1 MSAAVI
7 DIDRVPLTFVAATT
21 PDRAEL
27 LSRRM
32 CEAFARALP
41 AALDRAIARDL
52 ENDDAYVFIDRL
64 DVGCLVAT
72 HWADY
77 AVAAPLAA
85 QIAGAI
91 QRERRLGNALVFR
104 DRAEFLSAFLMAVAD
119 GREIARWWFDEF
131 DGLAAL
137 PTSSCIR
144 TVIVAEGPLGWEAL
158 ARLSPE
164 SLVHVIS
171 ALTSADAALM
181 LEDMDRQADRGA
193 VAVPL
198 LIGALEFAAGVSL
211 PTRSHRLVLAL
222 LSLERAV
229 PGSASPRTIA
239 ALRGIAS
246 LVDAARSGRL
256 RAPVDRSTATVL
268 GWCVAA
274 GIGDPDR
281 AVAMDLDA
289 SDLVDHVES
298 QMTKGS
304 DGVAQDTDDEA
315 FDFTPFGGALL
326 LCVVLVRSGWWIGW
340 RDALLAAGLADRA
353 DPLASWLALAV
364 VARALSPVKPSVVES
379 DPALRRVFGL
389 PAQAAGPPRDRV
401 ARDALVAVL
410 RAGGKGAIVSPVRAG
425 LRWQLR
431 AWANAL
437 FAETG
442 RRIPGCDGSS
452 PGYLRTQCLSL
463 PAAVRG
469 DGGAARLGRAP
480 LDVLLV
486 FSGLKR
492 AAVTLPDGRK
502 LELAEDTTW

>member
-1 MSAAVI
+1 VSAAVI
-7 DIDRVPLTFVAATT
+7 DIHRVPLTFVAATT

-32 CEAFARALP
+32 REAFARALP
-41 AALDRAIARDL
+41 SALELAVTRDL
-52 ENDDAYVFIDRL
+52 EDDDAYVFIDRL

-72 HWADY
+72 HWADD
-77 AVAAPLAA
+77 ALAAPLAA

-91 QRERRLGNALVFR
+91 QRERHLGNALVFR
-104 DRAEFLSAFLMAVAD
+104 DRAEFVSAFLMAVAD
-119 GREIARWWFDEF
+119 GRAIARWWFDEF

-144 TVIVAEGPLGWEAL
+144 TVIVTEGPSGWEAL

-171 ALTSADAALM
+171 ALNGRDAALM
-181 LEDMDRQADRGA
+181 LTDLGRQADRGA
-193 VAVPL
+193 VSLPR
-198 LIGALEFAAGVSL
+198 LIGALESAGGVSL

-222 LSLERAV
+222 VSLERTV
-229 PGSASPRTIA
+229 PGAASPRTLA

-246 LVDAARSGRL
+246 LDDAARRGRL
-256 RAPVDRSTATVL
+256 LARQDGSAATVRR
-268 GWCVAA
+268 WCDTA

-281 AVAMDLDA
+281 AAAMDLD
-289 SDLVDHVES
+289 STDLVDHLES
-298 QMTKGS
+298 QMTGRS
-304 DGVAQDTDDEA
+304 DGIAQDTDDEA

-326 LCVVLVRSGWWIGW
+326 LCVVLVRSGWWIAW
-340 RDALLAAGLADRA
+340 HDALLSAGLVDRA

-364 VARALSPVKPSVVES
+364 VARALSPGKPSAVEG

-389 PAQAAGPPRDRV
+389 PARPGAPPRDRA
-401 ARDALVAVL
+401 ARDALLGAL
-410 RAGGKGAIVSPVRAG
+410 RAGEGGLVAPARAG

-431 AWANAL
+431 AWADAL
-437 FAETG
+437 LAETG

-452 PGYLRTQCLSL
+452 PGYLRTRCLSL
-463 PAAVRG
+463 PAAVRA

-492 AAVTLPDGRK
+492 AAVTLPDGRG
-502 LELAEDTTW
+502 LTLAEDTTW